1 MKPKYNYL
9 INREISWLDFN
20 ARVMQ
25 EASDPNTPLIERLKF
40 LGIFSNNR
48 DEFFRVRVATLTRMT
63 KFEKEKSAGENNPR
77 RTLTE
82 ISKIVLEQERKFTQ
96 IYREIVEEL
105 KKYRIYIINESQ
117 LDTNQGLY
125 VKKYF
130 HENVRVHQF
139 PLILDNARDLSSLK
153 DKSIYL
159 AVHLLKST
167 RKDSESFALIK
178 VPTSSV
184 PRFVLL
190 PKENEEQYIILLDD
204 VIRYCLEDIFGIFGY
219 DTFNAYTIKFTRD
232 AEMDIDND
240 VSKSFLEIMAESIKQ
255 RKKGVPVR
263 FVYDENIPQHLLK
276 KLTKKLKI
284 TDDDNLRSGGRYHN
298 FKDFMS
304 FPSSV
309 GPPELTYTRLKPIR
323 HPLVLPKFSILDAIA
338 SNDIML
344 HFPYHSFKYIIDLL
358 REASIDPK
366 VRSIKMTFYRAA
378 RDSNVMNALINAARN
393 GKYVTVFLELQAR
406 FDEEANIMW
415 AERLQEE
422 GVRVIH
428 SIPGLKVHCKLICIR
443 RKENNENVYYANVST
458 GNFNESTATVY
469 SDDSLL
475 TANQKIAREVNDV
488 FHLFEMKYSVPTFRH
503 LVVSPFQTRKF
514 FTQLI
519 QKEISNALKGKEAWI
534 QLKLNSLVD
543 DQLVKKLYQAS
554 QAGVKIDIIARGI
567 CVLIP
572 GVEGLSENINAI
584 SIVDRFLEHS
594 RIYIFCNE
602 GDPKYFISSADWM
615 QRNLD
620 HRIEVTCPIWD
631 KKIQAELKNILEIQ
645 LADNTKARIISK
657 DQPNQYQVTG
667 EVQPRRAQFDTYD
680 YFKQFEITDPEEIY

>member
-1 MKPKYNYL
+1 MKNKYNYI

-20 ARVMQ
+20 GRVMQ

-48 DEFFRVRVATLTRMT
+48 DEFFRVRVATLNRMT
-63 KFEKEKSAGENNPR
+63 KFEKVKTLVESNPKNTLGEIN
-77 RTLTE
+77 
-82 ISKIVLEQERKFTQ
+82 KIVLEQEKQFTNSYKN
-96 IYREIVEEL
+96 ILEEL
-105 KKYRIYIINESQ
+105 KQFRIFIVNEKQLNKSQ
-117 LDTNQGLY
+117 GIF
-125 VKKYF
+125 VKNYF
-130 HENVRVHQF
+130 HENVRIHQF
-139 PLILDNARDLSSLK
+139 PLILDNVKDLSSLK

-159 AVHLLKST
+159 AVHMLKSNK
-167 RKDSESFALIK
+167 KDSESFALIK
-178 VPTSSV
+178 VPTTYA

-190 PKENEEQYIILLDD
+190 PKDQDDQFIILLDD
-204 VIRYCLEDIFGIFGY
+204 VIRYCLGDIFGIFGY

-240 VSKSFLEIMAESIKQ
+240 VSKSFLEIMAESLKQ
-255 RKKGVPVR
+255 RKRGVPVR

-284 TDDDNLRSGGRYHN
+284 TDEDNLRSGGRYHN

-309 GPPELTYTRLKPIR
+309 GPPELSYAKLIPIR
-323 HPLVLPKFSILDAIA
+323 HPLLLPKVSILDAIRN
-338 SNDIML
+338 NDIML

-475 TANQKIAREVNDV
+475 TANQKIAQEINEV
-488 FHLFEMKYSVPTFRH
+488 FHLFEMKYSVPTFKH
-503 LVVSPFQTRKF
+503 IVVSPFSLRNF
-514 FTQLI
+514 FIKLI
-519 QKEISNALKGKEAWI
+519 NKEISNALKGKEAWI
-534 QLKLNSLVD
+534 KLKLNSLVD

-567 CVLIP
+567 CVLVP
-572 GVEGLSENINAI
+572 GIEGLSTNINAI

-594 RIYIFCNE
+594 RIYSFCNNN
-602 GDPKYFISSADWM
+602 DPQYFISSADWM

-631 KKIQAELKNILEIQ
+631 KKIQEELRKILEIQ
-645 LADNTKARIISK
+645 MADNTKARIISK
-657 DQPNQYQVTG
+657 ENPNQYKKSD
-667 EVQPRRAQFDTYD
+667 ENNIHRAQYDTYD
-680 YFKQFEITDPEEIY
+680 YFKQFELNDTAEY